1 MKRKRHTP
9 EQIVAKLRQAEEG
22 LAKGTAIEAI
32 CRQLGVSE
40 QTLYRWRNQYG
51 GLKASEAK
59 RLKELERENT
69 QLKKI
74 VARLIM
80 EIEGL
85 RDLLSKKW

>member
-9 EQIVAKLRQAEEG
+9 EQIVAKLRQTEEG
-22 LAKGTAIEAI
+22 LAKGTAIGVI

-59 RLKELERENT
+59 RLKELARENA

-74 VARLIM
+74 VARLTLD
-80 EIEGL
+80 IEAL